1 MHCAVL
7 PYLLSVAVLLEHTL
21 LQLLRGVEAHLL
33 LTVIHRCNLD
43 DNGEVT
49 AGALPEWSGSEPRYR
64 GWRSS
69 GCPCRDGRTACR
81 PPHGLEVDDKL
92 NLFGH
97 LDRADT
103 EDTANVNDADATQ
116 LDKVADNL
124 GRRTDER
131 LVGYTLDLNRVVRD
145 QTVAALY
152 QLDRGLGLADTGV
165 TEQKHAFAV
174 DFDEYA
180 VQRNTR
186 CKFYLEEGDRSHS

>member
-1 MHCAVL
+1 M

-49 AGALPEWSGSEPRYR
+49 AGLYRNGQARNRDIEDGGRLAVHAETVVLLAVLPR
-64 GWRSS
+64 
-69 GCPCRDGRTACR
+69 
-81 PPHGLEVDDKL
+81 LEVDDKL

-103 EDTANVNDADATQ
+103 EDTANVNDADAAQ

-131 LVGYTLDLNRVVRD
+131 LVGYTLDLTASSAIRRWPRFTSSIAVSDLPTPESPSRS
-145 QTVAALY
+145 TP
-152 QLDRGLGLADTGV
+152 
-165 TEQKHAFAV
+165 FAV
-174 DFDEYA
+174 DFDEIRRA
-180 VQRNTR
+180 A
-186 CKFYLEEGDRSHS
+186 